1 VDHHF
6 LLILPPNKSFFKY
19 KLHMGNLSNRIN
31 ALAESA
37 TIAMATKAREFK
49 SRGINVISLSLGEP
63 DFKTPKHI
71 QEAAKQAID
80 AGLYFS
86 YPPVPGYPELRKGI
100 VEKLQKEN
108 GIECTENNVIVS
120 GGAKHSISNVFLT
133 ILNPGDEVIIYAPY
147 WVSYV
152 DMVKLADGVPVII
165 EGGIDQDF
173 KASASQ
179 LEAAITD
186 KTKAIIY
193 SSPCNPSGAVFSK
206 EELQGIAEVVLR
218 HENIMVIA
226 DEIYEYINFSGE
238 HVSIAAFPGMFERT
252 ITVNGFSKGYAMT
265 GWRVGYICAPEWL
278 AKGVNKLQG
287 QTTSGI
293 CSIAQRAA
301 IAAISG
307 DTEPTKEMA
316 KAYKRRRQ
324 LVLDLLSEIPG
335 VKSNK
340 PGGAFYVFPD
350 ISSYFGKS
358 NGEITVNNS
367 GDLALYLLSNAHVSV
382 VGGGAF
388 GSPNCIRISYA
399 ASDEN
404 LKAALAKIKEA
415 LAQLN

>member
-1 VDHHF
+1 M
-6 LLILPPNKSFFKY
+6 S
-19 KLHMGNLSNRIN
+19 NLSNRVN

-37 TIAMATKAREFK
+37 TIAMAQKAREFK

-63 DFKTPKHI
+63 DFKTPKHV

-80 AGLYFS
+80 EGLYFS

-100 VEKLQKEN
+100 AEKLQKEN
-108 GIECTENNVIVS
+108 GLPCTENNILVS

-133 ILNPGDEVIIYAPY
+133 TLNPGDEVIIYAPY

-152 DMVKLADGVPVII
+152 DMVILAEGVPVII

-173 KASASQ
+173 KASAAQ

-186 KTKAIIY
+186 KTKSIIF

-206 EELQGIAEVVLR
+206 EELQAIADVVLM

-238 HVSIAAFPGMFERT
+238 HASIGSLPGMSERT

-278 AKGVNKLQG
+278 VKAVNKLQG

-301 IAAISG
+301 IAAIEG
-307 DTEPTKEMA
+307 DQQPTMDMA
-316 KAYKRRRQ
+316 AAYKRRRK
-324 LVLDLLSEIPG
+324 LVLDLLNEIPG
-335 VKSNK
+335 IKSNE
-340 PGGAFYVFPD
+340 PEGAFYVFPD

-358 NGEITVNNS
+358 DGETTINTS
-367 GDLALYLLSNAHVSV
+367 GDLALYILANAHVSV

-388 GSPNCIRISYA
+388 GSPKCIRISYA

-404 LKAALAKIKEA
+404 LKAALANIKEA
-415 LAQLN
+415 LAKLK

>member
-1 VDHHF
+1 M
-6 LLILPPNKSFFKY
+6 S
-19 KLHMGNLSNRIN
+19 NLSNRIN

-37 TIAMATKAREFK
+37 TIAMAQKAREFK
-49 SRGINVISLSLGEP
+49 SKGINVISLSLGEP
-63 DFKTPKHI
+63 DFKTPQHV
-71 QEAAKQAID
+71 QDAAKEAID

-100 VEKLQKEN
+100 ATKLKTEN
-108 GIECTENNVIVS
+108 GIDCTDANILVS

-147 WVSYV
+147 WVSYI
-152 DMVKLADGVPVII
+152 DMVKLAEGVPVVI

-173 KASASQ
+173 KASAAQ

-186 KTKAIIY
+186 KTKAIIF

-206 EELQGIAEVVLR
+206 KELDDIAEVVLK

-226 DEIYEYINFSGE
+226 DEIYEYINFTGKHE
-238 HVSIAAFPGMFERT
+238 SIGSFPGMSDRT
-252 ITVNGFSKGYAMT
+252 VTVNGFSKGHAMT

-278 AKGVNKLQG
+278 VKAVNKLQG

-301 IAAISG
+301 IAAVNG
-307 DTEPTKEMA
+307 DMGPTHDMA
-316 KAYKRRRQ
+316 DAYKRRRQ

-335 VKSNK
+335 VKSNE
-340 PGGAFYVFPD
+340 PQGAFYVFPD
-350 ISSYFGKS
+350 MSSFFGKS
-358 NGEITVNNS
+358 DGETTIKDSN
-367 GDLALYLLSNAHVSV
+367 DLALYILAKAHVSTV
-382 VGGGAF
+382 SGAAF

-399 ASDEN
+399 ASDED
-404 LKAALAKIKEA
+404 LKTALLKIKDA

>member
-1 VDHHF
+1 M
-6 LLILPPNKSFFKY
+6 S
-19 KLHMGNLSNRIN
+19 NLSNRIN

-37 TIAMATKAREFK
+37 TIAMAQKAREFK

-63 DFKTPKHI
+63 DFKTPKHV
-71 QEAAKQAID
+71 QKAAKEAID
-80 AGLYFS
+80 TGLYFS

-100 VEKLQKEN
+100 AEKLQKEN
-108 GIECTENNVIVS
+108 GITCSDANVLVS

-133 ILNPGDEVIIYAPY
+133 LLNPGDEVIIFAPY

-152 DMVKLADGVPVII
+152 DMVKLAEGVPVII
-165 EGGIDQDF
+165 EGGIEQDF
-173 KASASQ
+173 KASAAQ

-193 SSPCNPSGAVFSK
+193 SSPCNPSGAVFNK
-206 EELQGIAEVVLR
+206 TELEGIAEVVLR

-226 DEIYEYINFSGE
+226 DEIYEYINFSGKHE
-238 HVSIAAFPGMFERT
+238 SIASFPGMFERT
-252 ITVNGFSKGYAMT
+252 VTVNGFSKGHAMT

-278 AKGVNKLQG
+278 VKAVNKLQG

-301 IAAISG
+301 IAAVEG
-307 DTEPTKEMA
+307 DMEPTHEMA
-316 KAYKRRRQ
+316 RAYKRRRQ
-324 LVLDLLSEIPG
+324 LVLDLLADIPG

-340 PGGAFYVFPD
+340 PDGAFYVFPD
-350 ISSYFGKS
+350 MSAFFGKS
-358 NGEITVNNS
+358 DGETTISDANE
-367 GDLALYLLSNAHVSV
+367 LALYLLAKAHVSTV
-382 VGGGAF
+382 SGAAF

-404 LKAALAKIKEA
+404 LKAALLQIKDA

>member
-1 VDHHF
+1 
-6 LLILPPNKSFFKY
+6 
-19 KLHMGNLSNRIN
+19 MGNISNRVN

-49 SRGINVISLSLGEP
+49 SRGINIISLSLGEP
-63 DFKTPKHI
+63 DFKTPKHV
-71 QEAAKQAID
+71 QDAAKEAID
-80 AGLYFS
+80 EGLYFS

-100 VEKLQKEN
+100 AEKLKREN
-108 GIECTENNVIVS
+108 GIDCTENNIIVS
-120 GGAKHSISNVFLT
+120 GGAKHSISNVFLAT
-133 ILNPGDEVIIYAPY
+133 LNPGDEVIIYAPY

-152 DMVKLADGVPVII
+152 DMVILAEGVPVII

-173 KASASQ
+173 KASAAQ

-193 SSPCNPSGAVFSK
+193 SSPCNPSGAVFSR
-206 EELQGIAEVVLR
+206 EELKAVADVVLK

-238 HVSIAAFPGMFERT
+238 HASIAAFPGMAERT

-265 GWRVGYICAPEWL
+265 GWRVGYICAPIWL
-278 AKGVNKLQG
+278 AKGVNKMQG

-301 IAAISG
+301 IAAITG
-307 DTEPTKEMA
+307 DQQPTLDMA
-316 KAYKRRRQ
+316 AAYKRRRQ
-324 LVLDLLSEIPG
+324 LVLGLLSAIPG
-335 VKSNK
+335 VRSNE
-340 PGGAFYVFPD
+340 PEGAFYVFPD
-350 ISSYFGKS
+350 ISDYFGKS
-358 NGEITVNNS
+358 DGETTINTS
-367 GDLALYLLSNAHVSV
+367 DDMAMYILANAHVSV
-382 VGGGAF
+382 VGGVAF

-404 LKAALAKIKEA
+404 LTEALGKIKEA

>member
-1 VDHHF
+1 M
-6 LLILPPNKSFFKY
+6 N
-19 KLHMGNLSNRIN
+19 NLSNRIN

-37 TIAMATKAREFK
+37 TIAMAQKAREFK

-63 DFKTPKHI
+63 DFKTPKHV
-71 QEAAKQAID
+71 QDAAKQAID
-80 AGLYFS
+80 EGLYFS

-100 VEKLQKEN
+100 AEKLQKEN
-108 GIECTENNVIVS
+108 GIACKDTNILVS

-133 ILNPGDEVIIYAPY
+133 LLNPGDEVVIFAPY

-152 DMVKLADGVPVII
+152 DMVKLAEGVPVII

-173 KASASQ
+173 KATAAQ

-206 EELQGIAEVVLR
+206 SELEGIAEVVLN

-226 DEIYEYINFSGE
+226 DEIYEYINFSGRHE
-238 HVSIAAFPGMFERT
+238 SIGSYPGMFDRT
-252 ITVNGFSKGYAMT
+252 ITVNGFSKGHAMT

-278 AKGVNKLQG
+278 VKAVNKLQG

-301 IAAISG
+301 FAAVSG
-307 DTEPTKEMA
+307 DMEPTKEMA
-316 KAYKRRRQ
+316 TAYKRRRQ
-324 LVLDLLSEIPG
+324 LVLDLLADIPG
-335 VKSNK
+335 VKANE
-340 PGGAFYVFPD
+340 PQGAFYVFPD
-350 ISSYFGKS
+350 VSSFFGKS
-358 NGEITVNNS
+358 DGETTVNDSNE
-367 GDLALYLLSNAHVSV
+367 LALYILSKAHVSTV
-382 VGGGAF
+382 SGTAF

-399 ASDEN
+399 ASDED
-404 LKAALAKIKEA
+404 LKTALLKIKDA
-415 LAQLN
+415 LGALK

>member
-1 VDHHF
+1 M
-6 LLILPPNKSFFKY
+6 S
-19 KLHMGNLSNRIN
+19 NLSNRVN

-37 TIAMATKAREFK
+37 TIAMAQKAREFK

-63 DFKTPKHI
+63 DFKTPKHV

-80 AGLYFS
+80 EGLYFS

-100 VEKLQKEN
+100 AEKLQKEN
-108 GIECTENNVIVS
+108 GLTCTENNILVS
-120 GGAKHSISNVFLT
+120 GGAKHSISNVFLAT
-133 ILNPGDEVIIYAPY
+133 LNPGDEVIIYAPY
-147 WVSYV
+147 WVSYI
-152 DMVKLADGVPVII
+152 DMVKLAEGVPVVI
-165 EGGIDQDF
+165 EAGIDQDF
-173 KASASQ
+173 KASAAQ

-186 KTKAIIY
+186 KTKSIIY

-206 EELQGIAEVVLR
+206 DELQAIADVVLK
-218 HENIMVIA
+218 HDNIMVIA

-238 HVSIAAFPGMFERT
+238 HASIGALPGMTERT
-252 ITVNGFSKGYAMT
+252 ITVNGFSKGHAMT

-278 AKGVNKLQG
+278 VKGINKMQG

-301 IAAISG
+301 IAAVYG
-307 DTEPTKEMA
+307 DMEPTKEMA
-316 KAYKRRRQ
+316 AAYKRRRQ

-335 VKSNK
+335 IKSNE
-340 PGGAFYVFPD
+340 PEGAFYVFPD
-350 ISSYFGKS
+350 ISSFFGKR
-358 NGEITVNNS
+358 NGDITINDS
-367 GDLALYLLSNAHVSV
+367 GDMALYILSNAHVSV

-404 LKAALAKIKEA
+404 LKAALAQIKDA
-415 LAQLN
+415 LALLK